1 LVELFEMTENET
13 TARAVLSAAIK
24 DAAAA
29 DAVALRAREAVT
41 SAAGT
46 LREAEHDLKS
56 ARAALERARTP
67 QRPLA
72 DVLADA
78 YSDAEREAIVE
89 EHNSAKR
96 RPAPTIAD
104 IRALRD
110 LVADGED
117 RSVVAKADLD
127 RLQASATS
135 TETAARRANDRRRQA
150 INAVCAPEA
159 IRLMG
164 RVQGLTRELADA
176 RLSLKFVGANLADG
190 HSDERRQIQRMID
203 MDLGQMFA
211 HEFGFKA
218 EPSAAL
224 AAWKAFAE
232 SVTRDSSTPFPST

>member
-1 LVELFEMTENET
+1 MTMTENET
-13 TARAVLSAAIK
+13 TARGALALAVKDAAVADSIALK
-24 DAAAA
+24 AQEAAAAA
-29 DAVALRAREAVT
+29 DAR
-41 SAAGT
+41 

-72 DVLADA
+72 DVLAEA

-89 EHNSAKR
+89 EHNSAKW

-150 INAVCAPEA
+150 IYAVVRPEA
-159 IRLMG
+159 IRLME
-164 RVQGLTRELADA
+164 RVQGLTMELAEA
-176 RLSLKFVGANLADG
+176 RLSLKFVGDNLVDG
-190 HSDERRQIQRMID
+190 SGDERRQIYRFLD
-203 MDLGQMFA
+203 RDLGQMFPE
-211 HEFGFKA
+211 EFGFRA

-224 AAWKAFAE
+224 AAWRGFA
-232 SVTRDSSTPFPST
+232 SAIALDGSTPFP